1 MTDPF
6 NNDNLTPAWG
16 GAREPGGVPVPG
28 KFESV
33 AGLGPAR
40 AVYGRNRAI
49 LLPGFGKPKMLVL
62 YQNGFAYQ
70 KGNDVHP
77 WLWEEISQIVSKVW
91 MTGGGSTTVSTNH
104 EYTFIKPSGEKFML
118 DDTLEDVE
126 KIIKP
131 IKENVYD
138 LLAPPL
144 AQQYDNG
151 QSLTFGP
158 ITVHRLDGLQMDGKS
173 FAWNAIA
180 DVKLERGRFA
190 VTPQDGKKKEV
201 RASAIPNIEIL
212 CHLIGLK
219 ILSPQLIYY

>member
-1 MTDPF
+1 MADPF

-16 GAREPGGVPVPG
+16 GPREPGGIPVPG
-28 KFESV
+28 KFDSV
-33 AGLGPAR
+33 IGLGRAS

-49 LLPGFGKPKMLVL
+49 LLPGFGKPKMLVM

-77 WLWEEISQIVSKVW
+77 WRWEEISQVVSKVW

-118 DDTLEDVE
+118 DDTLENVE
-126 KIIKP
+126 DIIEP
-131 IKENVYD
+131 IKENVFA

-144 AQQYDNG
+144 MHQYDDG
-151 QSLTFGP
+151 HSISFGP
-158 ITVHRLDGLQMDGKS
+158 VTVHRLDGLQMDGKGH
-173 FAWNAIA
+173 AWNGIL
-180 DVKLERGRFA
+180 DIKLERGRFT
-190 VTPQDGKKKEV
+190 VTPRDGRKKEV

-219 ILSPQLIYY
+219 LISPQLIYY